1 MPRKTDGDKI
11 DEMEKVI
18 ATFNE
23 PLDNVRQELKAATVG
38 LGDTMKLLADLK
50 TEILLL
56 RRDIEGIEKWKDDL
70 KKEKDESARRFW
82 AFGPN
87 VAGAI
92 VNVLLGAAISGAV
105 AYFMTR

>member
-18 ATFNE
+18 ATFTE
-23 PLDNVRQELKAATVG
+23 RLDNVRQELKTAAAG

-56 RRDIEGIEKWKDDL
+56 RKDIEGIEKWKDDL

>member
-1 MPRKTDGDKI
+1 MPRKTDGEKI

-18 ATFNE
+18 ATFTE
-23 PLDNVRQELKAATVG
+23 RLDNVRQELKTASVS
-38 LGDTMKLLADLK
+38 LGETMKLLADLK
-50 TEILLL
+50 TEFLLL
-56 RRDIEGIEKWKDDL
+56 RKDIQGIEKWKDDL
-70 KKEKDESARRFW
+70 KREKDESARRLS

-92 VNVLLGAAISGAV
+92 VNVLLGAAVSGAV